1 MNIYINMNY
10 LITENQLILLIKES
24 EESKIENKIKSL
36 NYFAKEVWDRSGL
49 LRKLN
54 LFMIIKLAFLN

>member
-36 NYFAKEVWDRSGL
+36 NSFAKEVWDRSGL

-54 LFMIIKLAFLN
+54 L